1 MHIHSFRHL
10 TTVAAL
16 ALTSIAAAAACSSTA
31 VQARPGQAPSTA
43 SPSAST
49 RSTATPSSATP
60 STGAP
65 RAPNPAGLRSCLG
78 AVRYTIDASEVGPPW
93 SELCIAVGGVL
104 RVENLGPDGF
114 SVIPADKVSCWYEAG
129 VRECRLIRTGTVR
142 FTITYSQAPRP
153 LTVVVAEPSSPPGP
167 STACTGARTYTVD
180 ASEGGPSWPAMCVK
194 VGAVLRV
201 ENLGPDGFSVSPV
214 DKVSCWY
221 EAGVR
226 ECRFVR
232 SGTVTFT
239 ITHGEAEARYLTVVV
254 IK

>member
-43 SPSAST
+43 SPSTATPST
-49 RSTATPSSATP
+49 PTPSSATP

-114 SVIPADKVSCWYEAG
+114 SV
-129 VRECRLIRTGTVR
+129 
-142 FTITYSQAPRP
+142 
-153 LTVVVAEPSSPPGP
+153 
-167 STACTGARTYTVD
+167 
-180 ASEGGPSWPAMCVK
+180 
-194 VGAVLRV
+194 
-201 ENLGPDGFSVSPV
+201 SPV

>member
-16 ALTSIAAAAACSSTA
+16 ALTTIAAAAACSSTP

-43 SPSAST
+43 SPS
-49 RSTATPSSATP
+49 TATPSTA
-60 STGAP
+60 AP
-65 RAPNPAGLRSCLG
+65 RAPNPTTSPRSCLG
-78 AVRYTIDASEVGPPW
+78 AVTYTIDASEGGPPW
-93 SELCIAVGGVL
+93 SALCIAVGGVL

-114 SVIPADKVSCWYEAG
+114 SVSPADKVSCWYEAG
-129 VRECRLIRTGTVR
+129 VRECRLIRTGTAQ
-142 FTITYSQAPRP
+142 FTITYSHAPRP

-180 ASEGGPSWPAMCVK
+180 ASEGGPPWPAMCVK

-201 ENLGPDGFSVSPV
+201 ENLGPEGFSVSPA

-221 EAGVR
+221 EAAVR
-226 ECRFVR
+226 ECRFVKT
-232 SGTVTFT
+232 GTVTFS
-239 ITHGEAEARYLTVVV
+239 ITHGEAEARSLAVVV
-254 IK
+254 IR